1 MVTIFHGN
9 NPVQSRQAF
18 FEFINQSAGV
28 ATLHLDSKSIDLN
41 QINNFLHG
49 GSLFPEKNILA
60 IDNFFSISKS
70 TLDKLVKILNS
81 SSNQIVL
88 WQDKPLTTTQT
99 KIFPQAKIFTFKSD
113 NQIFAC
119 LNAIKP
125 RNLPTFNRLYDQIVS
140 QDLFDLFLY
149 LLKANFRR
157 QLQSYSRY
165 NQTLIKTV
173 YLQTIELEYQSKTG
187 QLSLAKE
194 IALKRVL
201 LPLLK

>member
-1 MVTIFHGN
+1 MITIFHGN
-9 NPVQSRQAF
+9 NPTQSRQAF
-18 FEFINQSAGV
+18 FEFISQFPDL
-28 ATLHLDSKSIDLN
+28 ATLHLDSRSIDLN

-49 GSLFPEKNILA
+49 GSLFPEKNVLA
-60 IDNFFSISKS
+60 IDNFFSITKS
-70 TLDKLVKILNS
+70 NLDKFVKILNS
-81 SSNQIVL
+81 SPSQIVL
-88 WQDKPLTTTQT
+88 WQDKALTAAQT
-99 KIFPQAKIFTFKSD
+99 KIFPQAKIFAFKSD

-125 RNLPTFNRLYDQIVS
+125 KNLQSFNRLYDQVVS

-157 QLQSYSRY
+157 QLQTYSKY
-165 NQTLIKTV
+165 DQALIKKI
-173 YLQTIELEYQSKTG
+173 YLQIIELEYQYKTG
-187 QLSLAKE
+187 QISLAKN